1 MFRKFFHKTPTPHP
15 VLRKDLATDSGM
27 LCVWDAQPFAGITEY
42 DSWEKELCEDVDILR
57 HVESGHL
64 VPLYLGD
71 GAFAVEVRLANQNS
85 MSDREREYL
94 LVSSQP
100 YFLRSSGR
108 VFVSGLEHIS
118 SEPRSFLEVML
129 PPGDYTVNAQLID
142 WTEEPGS
149 KDRDGKPSPHAL
161 PDIIVFI
168 ESAKNGVTDYRKVLE
183 TFRKEDALR

>member
-15 VLRKDLATDSGM
+15 ILRKDLATDSGM
-27 LCVWDAQPFAGITEY
+27 LCVWDVPPFAGITDY
-42 DSWEKELCEDVDILR
+42 DSWEKELCEDADILL

-71 GAFAVEVRLANQNS
+71 GAYAVEVRLANPIS

-94 LVSSQP
+94 LVPSQP

-108 VFVSGLEHIS
+108 VLVSGLEHIGS
-118 SEPRSFLEVML
+118 DPGGYLEVIL
-129 PPGDYTVNAQLID
+129 PPGEYTVSAQLID

-149 KDRDGKPSPHAL
+149 KGSNGKPSPHAL

-168 ESAKNGVTDYRKVLE
+168 EPAKNDATVYRKLLE